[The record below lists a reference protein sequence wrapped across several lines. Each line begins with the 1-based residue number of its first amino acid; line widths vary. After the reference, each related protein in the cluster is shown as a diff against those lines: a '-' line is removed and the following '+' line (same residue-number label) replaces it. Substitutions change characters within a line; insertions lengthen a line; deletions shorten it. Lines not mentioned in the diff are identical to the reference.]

1 MLRVGVVGTG
11 LIATLKHLPAWKR
24 AEKVAHVSAICDL
37 DLARA
42 REVTAKFGIPA
53 TYTSTTEMYAKER
66 LNLIDVC
73 TPPKTHTPLAIEALK
88 NGAHVLLEKP
98 MATSVAECDE
108 IIVAANKANRFVSV
122 AHSDL
127 FYPSF
132 MKAQQMVESGAIG
145 KFRGMRIFLSTPIDY
160 ITSKPDHWAHKLPG
174 GVLGETGPHVVYMT
188 LAFIKQIR
196 KIQIHAQKLL
206 PEFPWSPYE
215 DYRITLVGDYAT
227 SSIALIYTT
236 KQWAAQVE
244 MFGTDG
250 LLRADLESQSLVH
263 YRRDSLKATN
273 VGLSALREAI
283 GIVSTAAMAGVRLA
297 ARQHLTTHDIL
308 IHDFA
313 KRVRDGI
320 SPAITPEEGRESIR
334 VLDLLVAQLE
344 KEGSRSSPAALS
356 AS

>member
-24 AEKVAHVSAICDL
+24 AEKLAHVSAICDL

-42 REVTAKFGIPA
+42 REVAAKFGIPA

-108 IIVAANKANRFVSV
+108 IIAAANKANRFVSV

-145 KFRGMRIFLSTPIDY
+145 KFRGMRILLSTPIDY
-160 ITSKPDHWAHKLPG
+160 ITSKPDHWAHRLPG

-263 YRRDSLKATN
+263 YSRDSLKAAN
-273 VGLSALREAI
+273 VGLSALREAS

-334 VLDLLVAQLE
+334 VLDLLVAQLD